1 MLRQKNKMSKTIG
14 AIRNRI
20 NFLLEFI
27 ADIPNELIKCV
38 GMQIDSTCNLNLH
51 NDEAKK
57 KRMRSISIILNSV
70 HGNYG
75 QMIHDISSS
84 QHPVNI
90 FCDEDNMT

>member
-1 MLRQKNKMSKTIG
+1 
-14 AIRNRI
+14 
-20 NFLLEFI
+20 
-27 ADIPNELIKCV
+27 
-38 GMQIDSTCNLNLH
+38 MQIDSTCNLNLH
-51 NDEAKK
+51 NDEEKKKKK
-57 KRMRSISIILNSV
+57 KRMRSISINLNIV